1 MMDLFW
7 KILFVNYSGDKNQF
21 MVELQKAVQNA

>member
-1 MMDLFW
+1 MDLLW
-7 KILFVNYSGDKNQF
+7 KILFVNYSGDENQF